1 MGDGFRRLRSVITAE
16 DRLLTPRFALI
27 IATGLAYFLAIGMMV
42 PTVPVFVERSLGGD
56 SVAVG
61 IAVGSF
67 AVGAILLRPFAG
79 RIGDRYGRRILI
91 IGGALIVA
99 VAWALVL
106 VASSMPVLVAARV
119 LGGVGEAAFFVGAG
133 TMVTDLAPESRRGEA
148 LSYWSI
154 AVYGGV
160 AFGPFIGVF
169 VLGED
174 QFDRVW
180 ILAAV
185 LALVAAVL
193 GFFTTE
199 TMRAGPR
206 RAEGEPRPKLL
217 YRKALAPGLVL
228 FLGLIGLAGFTE
240 FVPLYVNEIGVA
252 DAGPVLLVY
261 GLVVLA
267 VRIFG
272 ARLPDR
278 LGPMVAGSGALGIGA
293 SGLAIVALVPTPA
306 GLYVGTVIYALGMSQ
321 LYPAVMILAL
331 TDVPDQERSSA
342 VGTVSSFFDASQ
354 GLGAVILGGVAHVSG
369 YRGAFVGGVLS
380 AIVGLV
386 LLRGGID
393 PRARKPTDH
402 TAARAALE
410 TPEPE
415 MP

>member
-1 MGDGFRRLRSVITAE
+1 VNAAE
-16 DRLLTPRFALI
+16 ERLLTPRFALI
-27 IATGLAYFLAIGMMV
+27 VVTGLAYFLAIGMMV
-42 PTVPVFVERSLGGD
+42 PTVPVYVERSLGGD
-56 SVAVG
+56 SLAVG

-91 IGGALIVA
+91 VGGALIVA
-99 VAWALVL
+99 AAWALVL
-106 VASSMPVLVAARV
+106 VASSMGVLVAARV
-119 LGGVGEAAFFVGAG
+119 LGGIGEAAFFVGAG

-160 AFGPFIGVF
+160 AFGPAIGVF
-169 VLGED
+169 VLGDD
-174 QFDRVW
+174 QFSRVW
-180 ILAAV
+180 TLAAV
-185 LALVAAVL
+185 LALLAALL
-193 GFFTTE
+193 GSFTTE
-199 TMRAGPR
+199 TMRAPTAPR
-206 RAEGEPRPKLL
+206 EPGAPRPKLL

-278 LGPMVAGSGALGIGA
+278 LGPLVAGSGALAIGA
-293 SGLAIVALVPTPA
+293 AGLAIVALVPTPA
-306 GLYVGTVIYALGMSQ
+306 GLYLGTVIYALGMSQ

-342 VGTVSSFFDASQ
+342 VGTVSSFFDLSQ
-354 GLGAVILGGVAHVSG
+354 GLGAFVLGGVAHLSG
-369 YRGAFVGGVLS
+369 YRGAFAAGVIA

-386 LLRGGID
+386 LLRSGID
-393 PRARKPTDH
+393 PRARKPIDH
-402 TAARAALE
+402 AAAKAALE

>member
-1 MGDGFRRLRSVITAE
+1 VITAE
-16 DRLLTPRFALI
+16 DRLLTPRFVLI

-99 VAWALVL
+99 AAWALVL
-106 VASSMPVLVAARV
+106 VATSMAVLVGARI
-119 LGGVGEAAFFVGAG
+119 LGGIGEAAFFVGAG
-133 TMVTDLAPESRRGEA
+133 TMVTDLAPERRRGEA

-160 AFGPFIGVF
+160 AFGPFIGVA
-169 VLGED
+169 VLGDD

-193 GFFTTE
+193 GSFTTE
-199 TMRAGPR
+199 TR
-206 RAEGEPRPKLL
+206 RSDQAPLAAGEPRPKLL

-240 FVPLYVNEIGVA
+240 FVPLYVGEIGVA

-278 LGPMVAGSGALGIGA
+278 LGPLVAGSGALAIGA
-293 SGLAIVALVPTPA
+293 SGLAVVALVASPA
-306 GLYVGTVIYALGMSQ
+306 GLYIGTVIYALGMSQ

-354 GLGAVILGGVAHVSG
+354 GLGAVILGGVAHVAG
-369 YRGAFVGGVLS
+369 YRGAFLGGVI
-380 AIVGLV
+380 AAVVGFL

-393 PRARKPTDH
+393 PRARKATDH
-402 TAARAALE
+402 DAARAALE

>member
-1 MGDGFRRLRSVITAE
+1 MIAAE
-16 DRLLTPRFALI
+16 DRLLTPRFILI

-67 AVGAILLRPFAG
+67 AVGAIVLRPFAG

-99 VAWALVL
+99 AAWTLVL
-106 VASSMPVLVAARV
+106 AASSMTVLVAARV
-119 LGGVGEAAFFVGAG
+119 LGGIGEAAFFVGAG
-133 TMVTDLAPESRRGEA
+133 TMVTDLAPERRRGEA

-169 VLGED
+169 VLADD
-174 QFDRVW
+174 QFNRVW
-180 ILAAV
+180 ILAAGFA
-185 LALVAAVL
+185 LAAAVL
-193 GFFTTE
+193 GCFTTE
-199 TMRAGPR
+199 TRRAGPVPV
-206 RAEGEPRPKLL
+206 AAGGGRPKLF
-217 YRKALAPGLVL
+217 YRAALAPGLVL

-240 FVPLYVNEIGVA
+240 FVPLYVVDIGVA

-267 VRIFG
+267 VRILG

-278 LGPMVAGSGALGIGA
+278 LGPMVAGSGALAIGA
-293 SGLAIVALVPTPA
+293 SGLAIVAIVATPV
-306 GLYVGTVIYALGMSQ
+306 GLYVGTVIFALGMSQ

-331 TDVPDQERSSA
+331 TDVPDHERSSA

-354 GLGAVILGGVAHVSG
+354 GVGAVVLGGVAHVAG
-369 YRGAFVGGVLS
+369 YRSAFIGGVI
-380 AIVGLV
+380 AAVVGLV

-402 TAARAALE
+402 AAARAALE

-415 MP
+415 APV

>member
-1 MGDGFRRLRSVITAE
+1 MIEAE
-16 DRLLTPRFALI
+16 DRLLTPRFMLI
-27 IATGLAYFLAIGMMV
+27 IATGLAYFLSVGMMV
-42 PTVPVFVERSLGGD
+42 PTVPVFVERSLAGD

-61 IAVGSF
+61 VAVGSF

-91 IGGALIVA
+91 VAGALIVA
-99 VAWALVL
+99 AAWALVL
-106 VASSMPVLVAARV
+106 AASSMGVLVVARV
-119 LGGVGEAAFFVGAG
+119 LGGIGEAAFFVGAG
-133 TMVTDLAPESRRGEA
+133 TMVTDLAPEQRRGEA

-169 VLGED
+169 VLADD
-174 QFDRVW
+174 QFPRVW
-180 ILAAV
+180 ILASV

-193 GFFTTE
+193 GAFTAE
-199 TMRAGPR
+199 TRRAGP
-206 RAEGEPRPKLL
+206 APAADGPRPKLL
-217 YRKALAPGLVL
+217 YRAALAPGLVL
-228 FLGLIGLAGFTE
+228 FLGLLGLAGFTE

-278 LGPMVAGSGALGIGA
+278 LGPLVAGSGALAIGA
-293 SGLAIVALVPTPA
+293 VGLSIVALVATPV

-331 TDVPDQERSSA
+331 TDVPDHERSSA

-354 GLGAVILGGVAHVSG
+354 GLGAVVLGGVAHTAG
-369 YRGAFVGGVLS
+369 YRGAFAAGVV
-380 AIVGLV
+380 AAVVGLV

-393 PRARKPTDH
+393 PRARKPVDRE
-402 TAARAALE
+402 AARLAHE
-410 TPEPE
+410 IPEPE
-415 MP
+415 VP

>member
-1 MGDGFRRLRSVITAE
+1 VITAE
-16 DRLLTPRFALI
+16 ARLLTPRFILI

-79 RIGDRYGRRILI
+79 RLGDRYGRRILI
-91 IGGALIVA
+91 IAGALIVA
-99 VAWALVL
+99 AAWALVL
-106 VASSMPVLVAARV
+106 AATAMPMLIDARV

-133 TMVTDLAPESRRGEA
+133 TMVTDLAPEARRGEA

-160 AFGPFIGVF
+160 AFGPFIGVA
-169 VLGED
+169 VLGDD
-174 QFDRVW
+174 QFNRVW
-180 ILAAV
+180 VLAAV
-185 LALVAAVL
+185 LALLAALL
-193 GFFTTE
+193 GSFTTE
-199 TMRAGPR
+199 TMRAGSAP
-206 RAEGEPRPKLL
+206 RAEGAKRPKLL
-217 YRKALAPGLVL
+217 YRAALAPGLVL

-240 FVPLYVNEIGVA
+240 FVPLYVDEIGVA

-267 VRIFG
+267 VRILG

-278 LGPMVAGSGALGIGA
+278 VGPLVAGSGALAIGA
-293 SGLAIVALVPTPA
+293 LGLAIVALVPTPT
-306 GLYVGTVIYALGMSQ
+306 GLYGGTVIFALGMSQ
-321 LYPAVMILAL
+321 LYPAMMILAL
-331 TDVPDQERSSA
+331 TEVPDHERSSA

-354 GLGAVILGGVAHVSG
+354 GLGALILGGVAHLSS
-369 YRGAFVGGVLS
+369 YRGAFAAGVAASVL
-380 AIVGLV
+380 GLV

-393 PRARKPTDH
+393 PRARRATDH
-402 TAARAALE
+402 DAARAALE

>member
-1 MGDGFRRLRSVITAE
+1 MIAAE
-16 DRLLTPRFALI
+16 ERLLTPRFILI

-56 SVAVG
+56 SLAVG

-99 VAWALVL
+99 AAWAMVL
-106 VASSMPVLVAARV
+106 VASSLGVLVGARV
-119 LGGVGEAAFFVGAG
+119 LGGIGEAAFFVGAG

-160 AFGPFIGVF
+160 AFGPFIGVY
-169 VLGED
+169 VLGDD
-174 QFDRVW
+174 QFSRVW

-193 GFFTTE
+193 GSFTTE
-199 TMRAGPR
+199 TIQPGAVTRV
-206 RAEGEPRPKLL
+206 EGEPRPKLL

-240 FVPLYVNEIGVA
+240 FVPLYVNDIGVA

-267 VRIFG
+267 VRVFG

-278 LGPMVAGSGALGIGA
+278 LGPLVAGSGALAIGA
-293 SGLAIVALVPTPA
+293 AGLSIVALVPTPA
-306 GLYVGTVIYALGMSQ
+306 GLYAGTVIYALGMSQ

-354 GLGAVILGGVAHVSG
+354 GLGAFVLGGVAHVAG
-369 YRGAFVGGVLS
+369 YRGAFIGGVLA

-402 TAARAALE
+402 EAARVALE

-415 MP
+415 LP